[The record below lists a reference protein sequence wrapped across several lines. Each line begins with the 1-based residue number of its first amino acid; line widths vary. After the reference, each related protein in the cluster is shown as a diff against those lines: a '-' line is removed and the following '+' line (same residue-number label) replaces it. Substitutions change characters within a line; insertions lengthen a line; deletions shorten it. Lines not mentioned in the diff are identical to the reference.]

1 MLQPRGFYVQC
12 FFLQEHAYKNIKAQ
26 IGLKSQ
32 NMLSKNLKKNSETG
46 PLDQRY
52 LCNQYFPTDIF
63 APPAGPYWCKPV
75 FQCSYLNKNRYL
87 FIAVII
93 RKFKTY

>member
-46 PLDQRY
+46 PLDQR
-52 LCNQYFPTDIF
+52 
-63 APPAGPYWCKPV
+63 
-75 FQCSYLNKNRYL
+75 
-87 FIAVII
+87 
-93 RKFKTY
+93 